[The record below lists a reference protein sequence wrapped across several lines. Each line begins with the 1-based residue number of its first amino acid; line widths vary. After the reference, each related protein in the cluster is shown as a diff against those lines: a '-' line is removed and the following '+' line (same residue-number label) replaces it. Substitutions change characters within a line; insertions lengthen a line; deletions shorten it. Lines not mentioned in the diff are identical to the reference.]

1 MFHDQEEIMSDFR
14 TKYQITEYCHHFLA
28 DYICEGDCCVD
39 ATCGNGNDTLF
50 LCQNVGRAGKVYA
63 FDVQETAVENTRRR
77 LTEAGCEDRA
87 VLICGGHEHMSSYV
101 REKISV
107 IMFNF
112 GYLPGGDHS
121 LATKAETSLMAV
133 KQGLDLLKTGG
144 VMGLCIY
151 SGGDT
156 GYEEKEALH
165 GYLKNLDPGKWLVLI
180 HEFYNRKNDPPLP
193 VFIIR
198 LK

>member
-1 MFHDQEEIMSDFR
+1 MPDHR
-14 TKYQITEYCHHFLA
+14 KKYQITEYCHHFIA
-28 DYICEGDCCVD
+28 EYIHEGDCCID

-50 LCQNVGRAGKVYA
+50 LCQNVGQTGKVYA
-63 FDVQETAVENTRRR
+63 FDIQETAVENTRRR
-77 LTEAGCEDRA
+77 IEEAGYGERA
-87 VLICGGHEHMSSYV
+87 VLICDSHENMASYV
-101 REKISV
+101 REEADV

-121 LATKAETSLMAV
+121 LATKAETSLTAV
-133 KQGLDLLKTGG
+133 EQGLALLKAGG
-144 VMGLCIY
+144 VMSLCIY

-156 GYEEKEALH
+156 GYDEKNALLE
-165 GYLKNLDPGKWLVLI
+165 YLIDLDPGKWLVLV

-193 VFIIR
+193 VFVIR